1 MVVGAS
7 IKSWAHYFLDMT
19 DLKPYEQYL
28 WSPKREDYENS
39 GVPEDIDCVFC
50 AQVEGDERVTKAAIF
65 EDDFLMVELNVF
77 PYNTGHLMVV
87 LKRHVNDLT
96 ELEDE
101 ERNRLFAMVQKVEKL
116 QKEVVEPAGID
127 IGMNIGKAAGESI
140 PHLHV
145 QLVPIYEK
153 DRGFME
159 TSLDTKVMKKSIE
172 DMKEEYEEK
181 TEILEDYWE
190 EA

>member
-1 MVVGAS
+1 
-7 IKSWAHYFLDMT
+7 MT

-65 EDDFLMVELNVF
+65 EDDFLMVELNIF

-87 LKRHVNDLT
+87 PKRHVNDLT

-159 TSLDTKVMKKSIE
+159 TSLDTKVMKKSLE

-181 TEILEDYWE
+181 TKIIEDYWN

>member
-1 MVVGAS
+1 
-7 IKSWAHYFLDMT
+7 MT

-28 WSPKREDYENS
+28 WSPKRKEYEGS
-39 GVPEDIDCVFC
+39 EIPEDIDCIFC
-50 AQVEGDERVTKAAIF
+50 AQAEDDERVTKAAVF
-65 EDDFLMVELNVF
+65 EDDFLMVELNIF

-87 LKRHVNDLT
+87 PKKHVNSLT

-101 ERNRLFAMVQKVEKL
+101 ERNRLFAMVQKVEEL
-116 QKEVVEPAGID
+116 QREVVDPAGID
-127 IGMNIGKAAGESI
+127 VGINLGKAAGESI

-159 TSLDTKVMKKSIE
+159 TSLDTKVMKESLE
-172 DMKEEYEEK
+172 DTRENYKERK
-181 TEILEDYWE
+181 DILEDYW
-190 EA
+190 

>member
-1 MVVGAS
+1 
-7 IKSWAHYFLDMT
+7 MT

-28 WSPKREDYENS
+28 WSPKRSEYEAKE
-39 GVPEDIDCVFC
+39 VPEDIDCIFC
-50 AQVEGDERVTKAAIF
+50 AQVDDDERVSKLEIF
-65 EDDFLMVELNVF
+65 EDDFLMVELNIF

-87 LKRHVNDLT
+87 PKRHVNSLSDL
-96 ELEDE
+96 ENE
-101 ERNRLFAMVQKVEKL
+101 ERDRLFAMVARVEQL

-127 IGMNIGKAAGESI
+127 VGLNIGKAAGESI

-159 TSLDTKVMKKSIE
+159 TSLDTKVMKESLP
-172 DMKEEYEEK
+172 DTQEK
-181 TEILEDYWE
+181 YRKRVDILEGYWE
-190 EA
+190 EG

>member
-1 MVVGAS
+1 
-7 IKSWAHYFLDMT
+7 MT

-28 WSPKREDYENS
+28 WSPEREDYEVS
-39 GVPEDIDCVFC
+39 EIPDDIDCIFC
-50 AQVEGDERVTKAAIF
+50 AQAEDDERVTKVTIF
-65 EDDFLMVELNVF
+65 EDDFLMVELNIF

-87 LKRHVNDLT
+87 PKRHVNSMVD
-96 ELEDE
+96 LEDE
-101 ERNRLFAMVQKVEKL
+101 ERDRLFKMVSKVEEL
-116 QKEVVEPAGID
+116 QREVVEPAGID
-127 IGMNIGKAAGESI
+127 VGMNIGKAAGESI

-172 DMKEEYEEK
+172 QMQEEYSER
-181 TEILEDYWE
+181 TDILEGYW
-190 EA
+190 

>member
-1 MVVGAS
+1 
-7 IKSWAHYFLDMT
+7 MT

-28 WSPKREDYENS
+28 WSPKRKEYEANE
-39 GVPEDIDCVFC
+39 VPDDLDCIFC
-50 AQVEGDERVTKAAIF
+50 AQAQGDERISYLPVF
-65 EDDFLMVELNVF
+65 EDEFLMVELNIF

-87 LKRHVNDLT
+87 PKKHVNSMT

-101 ERNRLFAMVQKVEKL
+101 ERNRLFAMVQKVEEL
-116 QKEVVEPAGID
+116 QKEVVDPAGID
-127 IGMNIGKAAGESI
+127 VGMNIGKAAGESI

-159 TSLDTKVMKKSIE
+159 TSLNTKVMKESLE
-172 DMKEEYEEK
+172 DTQEK
-181 TEILEDYWE
+181 YRERKEILENYWVSE
-190 EA
+190 